1 VNEKMASYPK
11 DLKYTRQHEW
21 LKLDGKTATVGITD
35 FAQNALGDIVFVE
48 LPKIGT
54 EIQKDKPFGT
64 VESVKSVS
72 EIYAPISGKITAVNG
87 ELIAAPEKVNQDAHA
102 AWMIRVDVK
111 DSAEA
116 NGLLSAEAYEKF
128 VAEEKEH

>member
-1 VNEKMASYPK
+1 MASYPK

-21 LKLDGKTATVGITD
+21 LKLEGKTATIGITD

-72 EIYAPISGKITAVNG
+72 GIYAPISGKITVVNG
-87 ELIAAPEKVNQDAHA
+87 ELIAAPAQVNKDAHA
-102 AWMIRVDVK
+102 AWMTRVDVK
-111 DSAEA
+111 NSAEA
-116 NGLLSAEAYEKF
+116 NGLLSDEANEKF
-128 VAEEKEH
+128 VADEK

>member
-1 VNEKMASYPK
+1 MASYPN

-21 LKLDGKTATVGITD
+21 LKLDGKTATIGITD
-35 FAQNALGDIVFVE
+35 FAQDALGDIVFVE

-54 EIQKDKPFGT
+54 EIEKDKPFGT

-111 DSAEA
+111 DPAEA
-116 NGLLSAEAYEKF
+116 SGLLGAEAYEKF
-128 VAEEKEH
+128 VSEEKAS

>member
-1 VNEKMASYPK
+1 MASYPK

-21 LKLDGKTATVGITD
+21 LKLEGKTATVGITD

-54 EIQKDKPFGT
+54 EIEKDKPFGT

-72 EIYAPISGKITAVNG
+72 EIYAPISGKISAVNG

-102 AWMIRVDVK
+102 AWMIRLDVK
-111 DSAEA
+111 DPAEA
-116 NGLLSAEAYEKF
+116 NGLLAADAYEKF
-128 VAEEKEH
+128 ISEEKAS

>member
-1 VNEKMASYPK
+1 MNEKMASYPK
-11 DLKYTRQHEW
+11 ELKYTRQHEW
-21 LKLDGKTATVGITD
+21 LKLEGKTATVGITD

-87 ELIAAPEKVNQDAHA
+87 ELIAAPEKVNQDAHS

-116 NGLLSAEAYEKF
+116 SGLLSAEAYEKF